1 VTKHKYVGADM
12 TGSIGSGGGEV
23 QLNTVNGRIA
33 LIKK

>member
-1 VTKHKYVGADM
+1 M